1 MSIRRKLMIFAT
13 ASVVVPM
20 IILYVASTHI
30 LNKQLQDEEQRYLE
44 NSIKIAR
51 NQMLARGDE
60 MLKGGRMLSQD
71 TEFVEAVT
79 ARNQRQLEEEFA
91 RLRLTYDYLDFIIVL
106 DKNKKTIASFPGNVS
121 SHLPQELT
129 GLVENVQHNKS
140 PLVSEEVFELEDIF
154 PNHSPEFNKYRIK
167 QVDATNLSQDK
178 FFTKCQAGLVVTP
191 IFSVNSQSDMAGFL
205 IVGNIANNS
214 GYFPTAYSQSVKDS
228 FLAISVEGVRVTSNI
243 RTPKQENYI
252 GSRIPI
258 ASNSR
263 EGEQYYYF
271 GRVNIDG
278 EVHVFLD
285 QPIYNNQ
292 GKPIGMLGVGIPEY
306 KFSDM
311 LATNHNLIL
320 IITAISL
327 FVMILFGRYFATRIT
342 HPIILATRFS
352 NLLSKGERDITLPD
366 WVYDS
371 RTETS
376 VLLRTFHKMAQ
387 DLKRSEEQ
395 QRIFMDELEQ
405 EKRQQQNLAWQLQ
418 TMNDELEIKVAART
432 SALQQVITAL
442 KNADVVK
449 SQFLANMSHELRTP
463 LNAII
468 SSAEAL
474 QDGLFGFLNEKQT
487 KYIQSIANSGNH
499 LLQLINDILDI
510 SKIEAGKMKLSLS
523 TFSVAEVIENSYLLV
538 KSLAYRKN
546 IQVSFTISPTDLLIK
561 ADGKKVKQI
570 LYNLLSN
577 AVKFTPEQGHVEVAV
592 IGRDEVM
599 QVSIKDNGIGIR
611 EEDQERIFCEFEQVD
626 SSYGRQ
632 YEGTGLGLPL
642 SKKLV
647 EMHGGHIYLSS
658 KPGKG
663 TEVIFTLPLDVEQY
677 LDRSVSIAAGEEV

>member
-1 MSIRRKLMIFAT
+1 MSIRRKLMAFAI
-13 ASVVVPM
+13 ASTVVPM
-20 IILYVASTHI
+20 IILYFASTHI

-51 NQMLARGDE
+51 NQMLGRGDE
-60 MLKGGRMLSQD
+60 MLKGGRLLSQAD
-71 TEFVEAVT
+71 GFIDAVQT
-79 ARNQRQLEEEFA
+79 RNQRQLEEEFA
-91 RLRLTYDYLDFIIVL
+91 RFRITYDYLDFIVVM
-106 DKNKKTIASFPGNVS
+106 DKNRRKIASFPGNINS
-121 SHLPQELT
+121 NLPEDLNV
-129 GLVENVQHNKS
+129 LVDNVQHNKT
-140 PLVSEEVFELEDIF
+140 PLLSEEVFELSDLFAIDSLEY
-154 PNHSPEFNKYRIK
+154 NKYRIK
-167 QVDATNLSQDK
+167 RVDITSQTNDK
-178 FFTKCQAGLVVTP
+178 YFTKCQAGLVIIPV
-191 IFSVNSQSDMAGFL
+191 FSVNSQADVVGFL
-205 IVGNIANNS
+205 ALGNIANNS
-214 GYFPTAYSQSVKDS
+214 SYFPNMYSQSVKDS
-228 FLAISVEGVRVTSNI
+228 FLAISVDGVRVTSNI

-258 ASNSR
+258 ALGSR
-263 EGEQYYYF
+263 EGEQFYYF
-271 GRVNIDG
+271 GRVNIDD

-285 QPIYNNQ
+285 RPIYNNQ

-320 IITAISL
+320 IITAVSL
-327 FVMILFGRYFATRIT
+327 MVMMLFGRYFAARIT
-342 HPIILATRFS
+342 QPIILATRFS
-352 NLLSKGERDITLPD
+352 NLLSKGERDIALPN

-371 RTETS
+371 RTETA

-387 DLKRSEEQ
+387 DLKRSEQQ
-395 QRIFMDELEQ
+395 QRIFMNELEQ
-405 EKRQQQNLAWQLQ
+405 EKRQQQNLAGQLQ

-432 SALQQVITAL
+432 SALQQIITVL
-442 KNADVVK
+442 KNADAVK

-474 QDGLFGFLNEKQT
+474 QEGLFGCLNEKQT
-487 KYIQSIANSGNH
+487 KYIQSISNSGNH

-510 SKIEAGKMKLSLS
+510 SKIEAGKMKLSVT
-523 TFSVAEVIENSYLLV
+523 TFPVAQVIENSYLLV

-546 IQVSFTISPTDLLIK
+546 IQVDFTISPADLVIK
-561 ADGKKVKQI
+561 ADAKKVKQI

-577 AVKFTPEQGHVEVAV
+577 AVKFTPDKGHVEVTV
-592 IGRDEVM
+592 IGRDEVI

-626 SSYGRQ
+626 SSYGRL

-642 SKKLV
+642 AKKLV

-658 KPGKG
+658 KSGKG

-677 LDRSVSIAAGEEV
+677 LAQAISVVAGEGF